1 MPVHVHEII
10 LIPGHFLTQL
20 LGQSLADFEEGNVEK
35 MRKRADAASSTR
47 LSGFINDKKGT
58 VWGKWPIVI
67 YC

>member
-1 MPVHVHEII
+1 
-10 LIPGHFLTQL
+10 
-20 LGQSLADFEEGNVEK
+20 

-67 YC
+67 